1 MKRALVIGVLIVG
14 LLGMTLPATSGAAGN
29 KPRVLCWN
37 NDFPEPVG
45 SGQADTRVEPR
56 KCNFFK
62 RGESSYSGALRAI
75 GLDWK
80 SWGDRN
86 AIGRGTNIAGM
97 GAEAPVTVRLSKVSR
112 NCVGK
117 SIFTKA
123 TFLFDGRSSDFK
135 MWSCPNQRARY
146 RDMPGT
152 DGGPAERGCE
162 PVLNA
167 TVYVG
172 ATNMGCSN
180 ARVVAKRAVRGNAQH
195 RKWRCT
201 GVGSNFGHCHGR
213 GPRAGKIVHWAVN
226 D

>member
-1 MKRALVIGVLIVG
+1 MIS
-14 LLGMTLPATSGAAGN
+14 PAVAGAAAGD

-45 SGQADTRVEPR
+45 TGQADTRVKPS

-62 RGESSYSGALRAI
+62 RGESSFSGAVRVV
-75 GLDWK
+75 GLNWQ
-80 SWGDRN
+80 SWRSSE

-97 GAEAPVTVRLSKVSR
+97 GAEAPVTVRLSKVSS

-117 SIFTKA
+117 RTFTKA
-123 TFLFDGRSSDFK
+123 TFTYENGSSDFK
-135 MWSCPNQRARY
+135 MWSCPNQKTLR

-152 DGGPAERGCE
+152 DGGPADRGCE
-162 PVLNA
+162 PVLSA
-167 TVYVG
+167 AVYVG

-180 ARVVAKRAVRGNAQH
+180 ARVVAKRAVRGNAQA

-213 GPRAGKIVHWAVN
+213 GSRAGKVVHWAVN

>member
-1 MKRALVIGVLIVG
+1 MKRVLVGIALVVG
-14 LLGMTLPATSGAAGN
+14 ILGMTSPVSSAAAGN

-45 SGQADTRVEPR
+45 SGQADARVEPA

-62 RGESSYSGALRAI
+62 RGEASYSGAVRATS
-75 GLDWK
+75 LDWQK
-80 SWGDRN
+80 WDNRK
-86 AIGRGTNIAGM
+86 AVGRGINIAGM
-97 GAEAPVTVRLSKVSR
+97 GAEAPVTVRLSKVST

-117 SIFTKA
+117 RTFTKA
-123 TFLFDGRSSDFK
+123 TFLFESGTSDFK
-135 MWSCPNQRARY
+135 MWSCPKKRTLR
-146 RDMPGT
+146 RDIPGT
-152 DGGPAERGCE
+152 DGGPADRGCE
-162 PVLNA
+162 PVLSA

-172 ATNMGCSN
+172 ATNMRCSN
-180 ARVVAKRAVRGNAQH
+180 ARVVAKRAVRGNAQS

-213 GPRAGKIVHWAVN
+213 GSRVGKIVHWAVN